1 MSAFYLED
9 KDGVK
14 NYIKSIDTA
23 NETIEWTTRPDR
35 DRLYTNSS
43 GFFAESF
50 SWQSSLPSC
59 FSCLRFRIFSRQR
72 STLMYRIR

>member
-23 NETIEWTTRPDR
+23 NETIEWTTTPDS

-43 GFFAESF
+43 GFFADADMDFIKFHFKDKYPNIADLQEDTS
-50 SWQSSLPSC
+50 
-59 FSCLRFRIFSRQR
+59 
-72 STLMYRIR
+72 Y